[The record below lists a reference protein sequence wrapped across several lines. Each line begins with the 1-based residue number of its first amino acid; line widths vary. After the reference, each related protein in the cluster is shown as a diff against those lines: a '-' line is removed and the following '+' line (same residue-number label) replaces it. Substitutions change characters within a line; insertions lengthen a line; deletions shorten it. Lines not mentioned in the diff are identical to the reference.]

1 MEVFVVTAFN
11 KDGFYVVSVAD
22 NLILARTYADAEWK
36 ERKGNY
42 NMRVYRK
49 VMNASHTIKDE
60 IVYTK

>member
-1 MEVFVVTAFN
+1 MEVYVVTAFN
-11 KDGFYVVSVAD
+11 PQGFYVVAIAD

-36 ERKGNY
+36 ERKGAY

-49 VMNASHTIKDE
+49 IMNASHTIKDE

>member
-22 NLILARTYADAEWK
+22 NLILATTYADAEWK

>member
-22 NLILARTYADAEWK
+22 NLILARAYADAEWK

>member
-22 NLILARTYADAEWK
+22 NLILAKTYADAEWK